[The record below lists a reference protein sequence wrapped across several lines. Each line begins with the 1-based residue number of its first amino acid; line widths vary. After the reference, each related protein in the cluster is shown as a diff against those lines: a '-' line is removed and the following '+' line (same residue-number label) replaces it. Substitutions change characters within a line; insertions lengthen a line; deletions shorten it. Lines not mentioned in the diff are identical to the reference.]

1 MKKTFQPGLFSWF
14 AIFTGAVGFSLRCW
28 LFSAV
33 EPNGLL
39 PENHIAGILTFLL
52 LAMTLF
58 ACYMGVKKAVPSKN
72 FARLFPG
79 SRFAATGTVLGAIG
93 IGVSAFTLKTTG
105 FLIFLVPILGMLAAA
120 ALLVS
125 ASCRLR
131 CARPDGFLHGIVTLF
146 LIVRTIACCRSW
158 GAEPQL
164 QLYFF
169 EMLASLF
176 LLIASYHRTEL
187 DMGMG
192 DYRRYAFFSQAAL
205 FCCCLCIPGNGGL
218 FYLSAGLW
226 MATDYC
232 MLAIP
237 VSGV

>member
-14 AIFTGAVGFSLRCW
+14 TIFTGAVGFSLRCW

-39 PENHIAGILTFLL
+39 PKNHLAGILSFLL
-52 LAMTLF
+52 LALTLF
-58 ACYMGVKKAVPSKN
+58 VCAMGVKKAVPSDD
-72 FARLFPG
+72 FAHLFPG

-93 IGVSAFTLKTTG
+93 MGCSAFTLRTTG
-105 FLIFLVPILGMLAAA
+105 FLVFLVPMFGMLVAA
-120 ALLVS
+120 ALF
-125 ASCRLR
+125 AAATCRLR
-131 CARPDGFLHGIVTLF
+131 CVRPHGLLHGTVTVF

-176 LLIASYHRTEL
+176 LLIACYHRTEL
-187 DMGMG
+187 DLGMG

-226 MATDYC
+226 MVTDYC
-232 MLAIP
+232 MLA
-237 VSGV
+237 VSVPDV

>member
-1 MKKTFQPGLFSWF
+1 MKKTYQPGLFSWF

-28 LFSAV
+28 LFSAADA
-33 EPNGLL
+33 NGLL
-39 PENHIAGILTFLL
+39 PENHLAGILTFLL
-52 LAMTLF
+52 LALTLF
-58 ACYMGVKKAVPSKN
+58 VCGMGIKKAVPSEDYTN
-72 FARLFPG
+72 LFPG
-79 SRFAATGTVLGAIG
+79 SRFAVIGTVLGALG
-93 IGVSAFTLKTTG
+93 MGCSAFTLKTTG
-105 FLIFLVPILGMLAAA
+105 LLIFLVPMFGMMAAA
-120 ALLVS
+120 ALFVT
-125 ASCRLR
+125 APYRLR
-131 CARPDGFLHGIVTLF
+131 CIRPHGFLHGTVTLF
-146 LIVRTIACCRSW
+146 LIVRTIASCRSW

-187 DMGMG
+187 DMGIG

-205 FCCCLCIPGNGGL
+205 FCCCLCIPGDGGL

-226 MATDYC
+226 MVTDYC

-237 VSGV
+237 VPDE